1 MSSKWTAYKAGIK
14 QGDIILAINNK
25 KTDTMLQLKE
35 ALYDAGAGNTV
46 KATIKTP
53 LETTKE
59 VEIVLEAAR

>member
-1 MSSKWTAYKAGIK
+1 M
-14 QGDIILAINNK
+14 NNK